1 MREQAFGRIARI
13 SSRNTVLDMNVT
25 RTAIT
30 RLVTATLCAVTTSL
44 TPAHAADAPSP
55 ASATP
60 ATDTFDY
67 DHQRDWHLES
77 GDAQSPVAIDSGTV
91 RQATRYADENNAI
104 GVHVADTRAKVI
116 DNGHTIQIVPAVG
129 SATIRGRHFRLQQ
142 IHFHSPS
149 EHTIDSRNYPI
160 EGHFVFRAQDGRLA
174 VVAVLYR
181 TGAENA
187 QFAAVMDAL
196 KAGDSASLSS
206 FHAAA
211 LMPGNINTYYHY
223 LGSLTTPPLTEN
235 VEWYVV
241 DEPVE
246 LSADDIA
253 AFRMRYS
260 HNARVVQPLNGR
272 PLLRY
277 DVR

>member
-1 MREQAFGRIARI
+1 
-13 SSRNTVLDMNVT
+13 MNVI

-30 RLVTATLCAVTTSL
+30 RLVTATLCAVTAPML
-44 TPAHAADAPSP
+44 PAHAADASAP
-55 ASATP
+55 ASAAP
-60 ATDTFDY
+60 ADHAFDY

-77 GDAQSPVAIDSGTV
+77 GDAQSPVAIDASTA

-104 GVHVADTRAKVI
+104 GMHIADTRAKAI

-129 SATIRGRHFRLQQ
+129 SATIRGRHFTLQQ

-149 EHTIDSRNYPI
+149 EHTIDGRNYPI

-187 QFAAVMDAL
+187 QFAAAMDAL
-196 KAGDSASLSS
+196 KAGDTASLSS
-206 FHAAA
+206 FRAAA
-211 LMPGNINTYYHY
+211 LMPGNMNIYYHY

-235 VEWYVV
+235 VEWYVL

-246 LSADDIA
+246 LSAEDIT

-277 DVR
+277 DAR